1 LDRLVGHGQQLAV
14 QPVQVDL
21 VAQSHGEPLH
31 GAGGVIAAA
40 VAPVDQPL
48 DTASQRLERGGD
60 GQRGAGLR

>member
-21 VAQSHGEPLH
+21 VSIEPLD